1 MATKI
6 DKDTEL
12 VEQFLDTVW
21 SEQGLSDNTL
31 SSYRSDLLFFVKW
44 GQANNKPITKADWQ
58 DLLSFLDS
66 FENASPRSRARR
78 LTSLRR
84 LYKYLIREAIIAE
97 DPTSK
102 LKSPRAGRSLPKS
115 LTEEEVDALLE
126 APNVEQALGLRDKA
140 MIELLYATGLR
151 VSELVNMT
159 MQEINLNHGVVRV
172 TGKGDKER
180 IVPMGEEAV
189 EWVERYT
196 KESRPIILKGV
207 TSDALFP
214 ARQGKAMGRHAF
226 WHRIKQLTTRAGI
239 NKSISP
245 HTMRHAFATHLLNHG
260 ADLRVVQMLLG
271 HRDISTTQIYT
282 HVAQARLQSLH
293 AEHHPRG

>member
-1 MATKI
+1 MATEF
-6 DKDTEL
+6 EL
-12 VEQFLDTVW
+12 AEQFLDTAW

-31 SSYRSDLLFFVKW
+31 SSYRSDLFSFIKW
-44 GQANNKPITKADWQ
+44 CQVNNKTVLKSGWQ
-58 DLLSFLDS
+58 DLLNFLDS
-66 FENASPRSRARR
+66 YEVASPRSRARR

-84 LYKYLIREAIIAE
+84 FYQYLIREALIEE
-97 DPTSK
+97 DPTSR

-115 LTEEEVDALLE
+115 LTEEEVDVLLD
-126 APNVEQALGLRDKA
+126 APDIEQALGLRDKA

-151 VSELVNMT
+151 VSELVNLT
-159 MQEINLNHGVVRV
+159 LQEINLEHGVVRI

-189 EWVERYT
+189 DWVQQYM
-196 KESRPIILKGV
+196 KEARQALLKGAI
-207 TSDALFP
+207 SDALFP

-226 WHRIKQLTTRAGI
+226 WHRIKQLTVKAGI

-245 HTMRHAFATHLLNHG
+245 HTLRHAFATHLLNHG

-293 AEHHPRG
+293 AEHHPRA

>member
-1 MATKI
+1 LAT
-6 DKDTEL
+6 DTDL

-31 SSYRSDLLFFVKW
+31 SSYRSDLLSFVKW
-44 GQANNKPITKADWQ
+44 GQVHDKSIMKADWQ
-58 DLLSFLDS
+58 DLLKFLDS

-84 LYKYLIREAIIAE
+84 LYKYLIREASIDE
-97 DPTSK
+97 DPTSR

-126 APNVEQALGLRDKA
+126 APSIESTLGLRDKA
-140 MIELLYATGLR
+140 MIEVLYATGLR
-151 VSELVNMT
+151 VSELVNLT
-159 MQEINLNHGVVRV
+159 LQEINLQHGVVRI

-189 EWVERYT
+189 EWVERYIR
-196 KESRPIILKGV
+196 ESRQIILKGV
-207 TSDALFP
+207 RSEALIP

-226 WHRIKQLTTRAGI
+226 WHRIKQLTIKAGI
-239 NKSISP
+239 GKSISP
-245 HTMRHAFATHLLNHG
+245 HTLRHAFATHLLNHG